1 MNINAD
7 KDEPISDIVDKIKT
21 SGVVKIEN
29 YLSDVSLIK
38 QECVGILSDEDSSYE
53 FGRARNIG
61 PLNRIPQDTHL

>member
-29 YLSDVSLIK
+29 YLSDVSLINK
-38 QECVGILSDEDSSYE
+38 NVSAYFPTKILLMNLVVLE
-53 FGRARNIG
+53 I
-61 PLNRIPQDTHL
+61 LVL